1 MSESF
6 SKKKM
11 VVLTGAGI
19 SAESGLRT
27 FRDGDGLW
35 EEYNVYEVAHIDAWK
50 KNPALVL
57 RFYNERRQ
65 QVLKAKPN
73 KAHRLLAAME
83 RDFDITIITQNIDD
97 LHERAGSSHVV
108 HLHGEIFRMRSEEN
122 PELSAS
128 IRGDI
133 QLGQVAPDGA
143 QLRPDIVWFG
153 EEVPM
158 MLTAAHIT
166 GLADVFVV
174 IGTSLQVYP
183 AAGLVQQVPAGV
195 PIYFIDKNIPTLSG
209 NSTIHSIEQPATV
222 GVEMLWLA
230 LGNS

>member
-1 MSESF
+1 MREIS

-35 EEYNVYEVAHIDAWK
+35 EDYDVYEVAHIDAWIK
-50 KNPALVL
+50 KPQLVL

-83 RDFDITIITQNIDD
+83 REFDITIITQNIDD
-97 LHERAGSSHVV
+97 LHERAGSSRVL
-108 HLHGEIFRMRSEEN
+108 HLHGEILRMRSEQQA
-122 PELSAS
+122 ELKATV
-128 IRGDI
+128 RGDI
-133 QLGQVAPDGA
+133 QWGQLAPDGA

-158 MLTAAHIT
+158 MLPAAQIT
-166 GLADVFVV
+166 GEAEIFVI

-183 AAGLVQQVPAGV
+183 AAGLVQHVPAGI
-195 PIYFIDKNIPTLSG
+195 PIYIIDKNIPPLPGS
-209 NSTIHSIEQPATV
+209 SSIHSIEQPATI
-222 GVEMLWLA
+222 GVEELWLA
-230 LGNS
+230 LGK

>member
-1 MSESF
+1 MREIS

-27 FRDGDGLW
+27 FRDEDGLW
-35 EEYNVYEVAHIDAWK
+35 EDYDVYEVAHIDAWK
-50 KNPALVL
+50 KNPQLVL

-65 QVLKAKPN
+65 QVLNAKPN

-83 RDFDITIITQNIDD
+83 REFDITIITQNIDD
-97 LHERAGSSHVV
+97 LHERAGSSRVL
-108 HLHGEIFRMRSEEN
+108 HLHGEILRMRSEQQA
-122 PELSAS
+122 ELKATV
-128 IRGDI
+128 RGDI
-133 QLGQVAPDGA
+133 QWGQLAPDGA

-158 MLTAAHIT
+158 MLPAAQIT
-166 GLADVFVV
+166 SEAEIFVI

-183 AAGLVQQVPAGV
+183 AAGLVQHVPTGI
-195 PIYFIDKNIPTLSG
+195 PIYVIDKNIPPLPGS
-209 NSTIHSIEQPATV
+209 SSIHSIEQPATI
-222 GVEMLWLA
+222 GVEELWLA
-230 LGNS
+230 LGK

>member
-1 MSESF
+1 MREIS

-19 SAESGLRT
+19 SAESGLCT

-35 EEYNVYEVAHIDAWK
+35 EDYDVYEVAHIDAWK
-50 KNPALVL
+50 KNPQLVL

-65 QVLKAKPN
+65 QVLNAKPN

-83 RDFDITIITQNIDD
+83 REFDITIITQNIDD
-97 LHERAGSSHVV
+97 LHERAGSSRVL
-108 HLHGEIFRMRSEEN
+108 HLHGEILRMRSEQQA
-122 PELSAS
+122 ELKATV
-128 IRGDI
+128 RGDI
-133 QLGQVAPDGA
+133 QWGQLAPDGA

-158 MLTAAHIT
+158 MLPAAQIT
-166 GLADVFVV
+166 SEAEIFVI

-183 AAGLVQQVPAGV
+183 AAGLVQHVPTGI
-195 PIYFIDKNIPTLSG
+195 PIYVIDKNIPPLPGS
-209 NSTIHSIEQPATV
+209 SSIHSIEQPATI
-222 GVEMLWLA
+222 GVEELWLA
-230 LGNS
+230 LGK

>member
-1 MSESF
+1 MSESS

-57 RFYNERRQ
+57 RFYNERRE
-65 QVLKAKPN
+65 QVLDARPN

-97 LHERAGSSHVV
+97 LHERAGSSHVL
-108 HLHGEIFRMRSEEN
+108 HLHGEILRMRSEEN
-122 PELSAS
+122 PDLSAT
-128 IRGDI
+128 IRRDI
-133 QLGQVAPDGA
+133 QLGQLAPDGA

-158 MLTAAHIT
+158 MLPAAHIT
-166 GLADVFVV
+166 GQADIFVI

-183 AAGLVQQVPAGV
+183 AAGLVQYVRAGV
-195 PIYFIDKNIPTLSG
+195 PIYVIDKNIPSLPG
-209 NSTIHSIEQPATV
+209 NSPIQSIEQPATI

>member
-1 MSESF
+1 MSES
-6 SKKKM
+6 SSQKKM

-35 EEYNVYEVAHIDAWK
+35 EEYDVYEVAHIDAWK
-50 KNPALVL
+50 KNPQLVL

-65 QVLKAKPN
+65 QVLNAKPN

-97 LHERAGSSHVV
+97 LHERAGSSKVL
-108 HLHGEIFRMRSEEN
+108 HLHGEILRVRSEQN
-122 PELSAS
+122 AALKATAK
-128 IRGDI
+128 GDI
-133 QLGQVAPDGA
+133 QWGQLAPDGA

-158 MLTAAHIT
+158 MIPAAQIT
-166 GLADVFVV
+166 GEADIFVI

-183 AAGLVQQVPAGV
+183 AAGLVQHVPTGV
-195 PIYFIDKNIPTLSG
+195 PIYVIDKNIPSLTG
-209 NSTIHSIEQPATV
+209 NSLIHSIEQPATI
-222 GVEMLWLA
+222 GVEELWLA
-230 LGNS
+230 LGK

>member
-1 MSESF
+1 MLQTNQGYNDKLEAVSRKEIASRVES
-6 SKKKM
+6 SQNALQQLLKKEIIWIEHRP
-11 VVLTGAGI
+11 VSRL
-19 SAESGLRT
+19 SGSDST
-27 FRDGDGLW
+27 
-35 EEYNVYEVAHIDAWK
+35 DA
-50 KNPALVL
+50 
-57 RFYNERRQ
+57 
-65 QVLKAKPN
+65 
-73 KAHRLLAAME
+73 
-83 RDFDITIITQNIDD
+83 
-97 LHERAGSSHVV
+97 
-108 HLHGEIFRMRSEEN
+108 N

-166 GLADVFVV
+166 GLADVFVI

-195 PIYFIDKNIPTLSG
+195 PIYIIDKNIPTLSG